1 MNRFLEKIFAKMTF
15 DPTISLGTILEVLFL
30 LEVAVKIIY
39 QLGAVETKVNA
50 MWEVFITEKKL
61 VRK

>member
-1 MNRFLEKIFAKMTF
+1 MTF
-15 DPTISLGTILEVLFL
+15 DPTISLGTIIEVMVL
-30 LEVAVKIIY
+30 LGAAVKIVY

-50 MWEVFITEKKL
+50 MWEVFVNEKKL

>member
-1 MNRFLEKIFAKMTF
+1 LNRFLEKIFAKMTF

-30 LEVAVKIIY
+30 LGVAVKIIY